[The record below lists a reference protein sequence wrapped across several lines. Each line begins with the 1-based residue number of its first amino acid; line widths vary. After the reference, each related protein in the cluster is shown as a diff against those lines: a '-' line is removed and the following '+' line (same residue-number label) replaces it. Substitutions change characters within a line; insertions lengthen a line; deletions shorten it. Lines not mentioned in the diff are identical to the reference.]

1 MSATANR
8 PHLRATLILACLG
21 QFMVILDVSVVNVA
35 LPTIRH
41 ALHFTEADLQW
52 VVNAYTVTFAGCLLL
67 GGRAADLLGRRRVFV
82 AGLTVF
88 AITSLIGGLADSQ
101 AVLIGARAAQG
112 LGAAIIAPTSLTII
126 TTTFTK
132 PAERNRAVGVWGA
145 MGGAG
150 GAAGVLLGG
159 ILTDLISWRAILFVN
174 VPVGLISAF
183 LAQRLIAESR
193 SQGATRNF
201 DLAGAISVTL
211 GLSLLV
217 LGIVR
222 TGVTGWG
229 SAQTLALI
237 GAGLLMLLVFV
248 GIEGRFA
255 RAPLMPLRLFRS
267 RSLSVANVIML
278 IVGGS
283 TFAMWFFFSLYLQE
297 VLGYSPIKTG
307 LTFLPMTL
315 AIVVGAT
322 VASRITI
329 RVGPKRLLI
338 AGMLCLSG
346 GLLLFTQLST
356 AGGYIDEMLAP
367 GLLTA
372 VGMSFAFIPATIC
385 ATSGVANR
393 EAGLASGVVNTAR
406 LFGGALGLAIL
417 AAIATARTDHL
428 LHQSTA
434 GVHTLDQALLSGF
447 QLAFAFAAGF
457 AFVGAVIAAIGMP
470 SVSVRV
476 QVPQTQVQPAA
487 DA

>member
-1 MSATANR
+1 
-8 PHLRATLILACLG
+8 
-21 QFMVILDVSVVNVA
+21 
-35 LPTIRH
+35 
-41 ALHFTEADLQW
+41 
-52 VVNAYTVTFAGCLLL
+52 
-67 GGRAADLLGRRRVFV
+67 
-82 AGLTVF
+82 
-88 AITSLIGGLADSQ
+88 
-101 AVLIGARAAQG
+101 
-112 LGAAIIAPTSLTII
+112 
-126 TTTFTK
+126 
-132 PAERNRAVGVWGA
+132 
-145 MGGAG
+145 
-150 GAAGVLLGG
+150 
-159 ILTDLISWRAILFVN
+159 
-174 VPVGLISAF
+174 
-183 LAQRLIAESR
+183 
-193 SQGATRNF
+193 
-201 DLAGAISVTL
+201 
-211 GLSLLV
+211 
-217 LGIVR
+217 
-222 TGVTGWG
+222 VTGWG
-229 SAQTLALI
+229 STQTLALI
-237 GAGLLMLLVFV
+237 GSGMLMLLVFV
-248 GIEGRFA
+248 GIEGRLA
-255 RAPLMPLRLFRS
+255 KAPLMPLRLFRS

-297 VLGYSPIKTG
+297 VLGFSPIKAG

-338 AGMLCLSG
+338 AGMLCLSA

-428 LHQSTA
+428 LHPPTA
-434 GVHTLDQALLSGF
+434 GVHAVDQALLSGF

-457 AFVGAVIAAIGMP
+457 AFLGAVIAAFGMP